1 MHERG
6 SDLTYHER
14 NRSGRTKKR
23 KAEAERKIA
32 MKPERIIHPFDPV
45 YDQNSEILI
54 LGSLPSVK
62 SRENNFYYGH
72 PQNRF
77 WKVLAA
83 VFNEPVPQNIPEKT
97 EILLK
102 NHIALWDVINS
113 CIITGSSDSSIK
125 DVQVNDLEELIENSC
140 INTIICNGKA
150 AEKYYRKY
158 QEKKTGI
165 APLVLPSTSPAN
177 ATWSLEK
184 LISVWK
190 PAVLNSLSIGPL
202 SNSSAETETGK
213 EKVKNE
219 Q

>member
-1 MHERG
+1 ME
-6 SDLTYHER
+6 
-14 NRSGRTKKR
+14 
-23 KAEAERKIA
+23 
-32 MKPERIIHPFDPV
+32 PERIIHPFDPV
-45 YDQNSEILI
+45 YDSYSEILI

-83 VFNEPVPQNIPEKT
+83 AFEEPVPQSITEKT
-97 EILLK
+97 EFLLK
-102 NHIALWDVINS
+102 NHITVWDVINS
-113 CIITGSSDSSIK
+113 CIITGSSDSSIR
-125 DVQVNDLEELIENSC
+125 DVQVNDLEELIQNSR
-140 INTIICNGKA
+140 IQTIICNGKA

-177 ATWSLEK
+177 AAWSLEK

-190 PAVLNSLSIGPL
+190 PAVLNSLSDEPL
-202 SNSSAETETGK
+202 SDSSVQTGK
-213 EKVKNE
+213 ETTE
-219 Q
+219 S